1 MLNSVVVSFR
11 VSGEFAAFR
20 DPSVTSNQT
29 VYYIPSKSAVIGL
42 LGAILGVERDH
53 SLAEIYSRDYV
64 ELFKKTEIGMEL
76 ESDPRKISFFT
87 NHRSLKEP
95 KTKPF
100 KTEVLVSPSYR
111 IYVKTDDS
119 ISNTL
124 RKVLKEN
131 DFKYPPYLGHA
142 YCPAR
147 ISEMQ
152 LQEMTAF
159 TGCKFETSSVI
170 LDESETYNTRFS
182 VTAEPLNDNS
192 RIIIERHL
200 HHFFENGQLER
211 RVLRH
216 WIPARGSVYEVDI
229 TEKPKLSSYYSLQDG
244 GKVVC
249 FY

>member
-1 MLNSVVVSFR
+1 MLDTIVSFR
-11 VSGEFAAFR
+11 VYGEFAAFR

-42 LGAILGVERDH
+42 VGAILGVERDH
-53 SLAEIYSRDYV
+53 SLGEIYSPDYI
-64 ELFKKTEIGMEL
+64 ELFKKTLIGLEL

-100 KTEVLVSPSYR
+100 KTEVLTLPSYR
-111 IYVKTDDS
+111 FYVKTDDA
-119 ISNTL
+119 TRDAL
-124 RKVLKEN
+124 YTALKDN
-131 DFKYPPYLGHA
+131 DFKYTPYLGHA

-147 ISEMQ
+147 ISDMKI
-152 LQEMTAF
+152 QEMSVF
-159 TGCKFETSSVI
+159 VGYKFETSSVV
-170 LDESETYNTRFS
+170 LDESETYNMGFT
-182 VTAEPLNDNS
+182 VKAQPVDYDS
-192 RIIIERHL
+192 RMIIERHL

-216 WIPARGSVYEVDI
+216 WIPARGSVYKIEI
-229 TEKPKLSSYYSLQDG
+229 TEKPRLSSYYSLPDG

-249 FY
+249 LY